1 MCGVIMYT
9 VNRCATVTRL
19 MVKWRARVQY
29 SMLAGNISVWY
40 DAVRPRLYSQVG
52 QLGYLGINW
61 GGGYSL

>member
-1 MCGVIMYT
+1 
-9 VNRCATVTRL
+9 
-19 MVKWRARVQY
+19 VQSEG